1 MLTCDWSFGDP
12 NILATGGS
20 DSLIRGWDIRRLTVP
35 IFELYGSEYAVRR
48 LQFSPFSVSTLAS
61 VGYDFKTR
69 IWDFKQNVEPIEI
82 IRHHSE
88 FTYGLDWNRLRMNQL
103 ADCGW
108 DSLVHV
114 FMPKSLSMN
123 I

>member
-1 MLTCDWSFGDP
+1 MLTCDWSNADP
-12 NILATGGS
+12 NILVTGGS
-20 DSLIRGWDIRRLTVP
+20 DSLIRGWDIRRLIVP

-48 LQFSPFSVSTLAS
+48 VQFSPFSGSTLAS

-69 IWDFKQNVEPIEI
+69 IWDFKRNAEPMET

-114 FMPKSLSMN
+114 FMPKSLSVA
-123 I
+123 